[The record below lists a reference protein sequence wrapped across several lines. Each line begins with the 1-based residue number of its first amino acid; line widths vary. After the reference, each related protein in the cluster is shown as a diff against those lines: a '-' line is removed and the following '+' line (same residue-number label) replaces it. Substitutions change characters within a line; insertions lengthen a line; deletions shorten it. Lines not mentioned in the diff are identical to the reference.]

1 MSTGDRPWNTVAVP
15 LVGADAEQAHPF
27 GMRYRPAPDT
37 RRWLHT
43 GCRNRELRPTLPIV
57 TEVHRWSDRKK
68 TVELPLFSCYL
79 FARLMPTNED
89 RLRVLTLDGVFQ
101 LVGGGRQGTP
111 IPDEQI
117 NAVRALIEGQLPVS
131 AYPFLK
137 IGQRVRIRSG
147 ALSGIEGILVARNGD
162 RTLVVSV
169 DAIQRSLAVRIE
181 GYDVEPI

>member
-1 MSTGDRPWNTVAVP
+1 MSTSDQPWNPCSAP
-15 LVGADAEQAHPF
+15 LVGANAGTGTLYWYAVQTRARHEKVVAHRLQEQGVAT
-27 GMRYRPAPDT
+27 Y
-37 RRWLHT
+37 
-43 GCRNRELRPTLPIV
+43 LPLV

-89 RLRVLTLDGVFQ
+89 RLRVLSLDGVFQ

-181 GYDVEPI
+181 GYDVEPV